1 MVSIIYKNIIHDDV
15 DDGDSHDDDIKDV
28 DNFSNIIHDDV
39 DDGDSHDDDIK
50 DVDNFLITI
59 RFVWVTQ

>member
-1 MVSIIYKNIIHDDV
+1 MTVQHESKLALNHMVSK
-15 DDGDSHDDDIKDV
+15 
-28 DNFSNIIHDDV
+28 NIIHDDV

-59 RFVWVTQ
+59 RFV